1 MFYFGLCEKLGIACP
16 RELLKRLTSREIT
29 YWAAY
34 FKVQKD
40 RDEVEI
46 AKQKAKANARRNF

>member
-1 MFYFGLCEKLGIACP
+1 MFYFGLCEKLGFACP
-16 RELLKRLTSREIT
+16 RELLKRLTSSELT

-40 RDEVEI
+40 TVNSEMVKQEMR
-46 AKQKAKANARRNF
+46 AKVRRNF